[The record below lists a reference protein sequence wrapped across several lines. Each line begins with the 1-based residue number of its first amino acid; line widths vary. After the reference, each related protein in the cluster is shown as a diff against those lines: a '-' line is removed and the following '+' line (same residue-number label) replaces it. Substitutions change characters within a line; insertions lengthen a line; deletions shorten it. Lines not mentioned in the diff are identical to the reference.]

1 MNQWA
6 GLGRL
11 TAEPELRQTQSGKSV
26 VNATL
31 AVDRG
36 FGDNKTTDFI
46 PIVAWNG
53 LAELI
58 AKHCGKG
65 SKIAVTGVLQTR
77 TYTDKDGNNRKAFE
91 ILLNGFDFAG
101 DKLSA
106 QTEKA
111 PQNQSQ
117 SVLEDY
123 YGGFEEMDDLD
134 VPF

>member
-11 TAEPELRQTQSGKSV
+11 TANPELRQTQNGKSV

-58 AKHCGKG
+58 AKYCGKG
-65 SKIAVTGVLQTR
+65 QKIAVTGTLT
-77 TYTDKDGNNRKAFE
+77 TKEYTDRDGNKRKGFE

-101 DKLSA
+101 DKLST

-111 PQNQSQ
+111 PQNQSDGF
-117 SVLEDY
+117 SDDY
-123 YGGFEEMDDLD
+123 YGGFEEIDDLD

>member
-1 MNQWA
+1 MNSVQL
-6 GLGRL
+6 LGRL
-11 TAEPELRQTQSGKSV
+11 TADPEIRQTPSGKSV

-77 TYTDKDGNNRKAFE
+77 TYTDKDGNNRKVFE

-117 SVLEDY
+117 GVSDDF
-123 YGGFEEMDDLD
+123 YGGFEDIDDLD